1 MAVMF
6 TIIMFAVPLLMCLDT
21 LLAGFDP
28 LLFQIIG
35 NVPFEMCI
43 LKQFEIIFIELHLNF
58 DQIIQVE
65 VESFHLSLGLNCE
78 LSFKNL
84 FILHPLLNVFFIIF
98 NAANYI

>member
-1 MAVMF
+1 MAMVLTAMVLA
-6 TIIMFAVPLLMCLDT
+6 IPLLVLLDS
-21 LLAGFDP
+21 LLTGFYP

-35 NVPFEMCI
+35 NVPFEVSVF
-43 LKQFEIIFIELHLNF
+43 KQFEIIFIELHLNL
-58 DQIIQVE
+58 DQIVQVE
-65 VESFHLSLGLNCE
+65 VESFDFSLGLNSE